1 MERNMKKLLTSL
13 TLSLSLAAS
22 QVHAGMIGTPA
33 GSSEREQVKEL
44 VARPELAKQLKEM
57 GIAADEIQGRIDAMT
72 DEEVRS
78 LAGRLNAVPAGG
90 ALTTQEWLLIIV
102 VILLVIIIL

>member
-1 MERNMKKLLTSL
+1 MKKLLTSL
-13 TLSLSLAAS
+13 TLALSLIAS
-22 QVHAGMIGTPA
+22 HANAGMIETPA
-33 GSSEREQVKEL
+33 ASSEREQVKEL
-44 VARPELAKQLKEM
+44 VSRPELAQQLKQM
-57 GIAADEIQGRIDAMT
+57 GIAPEEIQGRIDAMT

-90 ALTTQEWLLIIV
+90 DITTQEWLLIII

>member
-1 MERNMKKLLTSL
+1 MKKLLTSL
-13 TLSLSLAAS
+13 TLALCLISS
-22 QVHAGMIGTPA
+22 QTHAGMIGAPA
-33 GSSEREQVKEL
+33 GSPEREQVKEL
-44 VARPELAKQLKEM
+44 VQRPELARQLEQM
-57 GIAADEIQGRIDAMT
+57 GIAPEEIQGRIDAMT

-90 ALTTQEWLLIIV
+90 DITTQEWLLIII